1 MLSSCANGKKRIQ
14 VGMTTSFTVVGSPI
28 EHSLSPVLHTAAY
41 KHLGLDF
48 AYGKSEVLAGGL
60 IDFLDSS
67 DAVGVSVTMPLKHE
81 AFDLAVSHDEYSLTT
96 GVSNT
101 LVRSASG
108 WRGFNTDVYG
118 ICQALSIVSEPR
130 VTVVIG
136 SGATARSGMVALSIL
151 FPNTEV
157 HLVSRNQDAGVALE
171 VFGKKLGLNVS
182 IWPANVQTLMSADLV
197 MSLVPAGSY
206 AELWEEIQRSG
217 NSSSGTLFDVAY
229 NPWPSKAG
237 LAWDHS
243 TVISGIEMLIW
254 QAIEQV
260 QLFASADS
268 SIGEIDRSAL
278 YSVMKEAVSSK

>member
-1 MLSSCANGKKRIQ
+1 
-14 VGMTTSFTVVGSPI
+14 MTTSFTVVGSPI

-67 DAVGVSVTMPLKHE
+67 DAFGVSVTMPLKHE

-237 LAWDHS
+237 LAWDPS

>member
-1 MLSSCANGKKRIQ
+1 
-14 VGMTTSFTVVGSPI
+14 MTTSFTVVGSPI

-48 AYGKSEVLAGGL
+48 AYGKIEVLAGEL

-67 DAVGVSVTMPLKHE
+67 DAVGASVTMPLKYE
-81 AFDLAVSHDEYSLTT
+81 AFDLAVSHDEHSLTT

-237 LAWDHS
+237 LAWDPS

-260 QLFASADS
+260 RLFASADS